1 MQYTHENMQ
10 KLNQNAKAEYDSI
23 IRQLQDFSFP
33 STLQYSEFFS
43 SCHYSIVK
51 VDEIYRLHLADPNF
65 KHTDPQLLKQLY
77 DEYYRC
83 LSPDNYENCVGN
95 PDYSCKIMGKDLG
108 ALFAAVFMQVRALLP
123 PLLRGSYYNVVRIL
137 KLYQHYLKQTQDS
150 ALEYEDALAYYREWI
165 NQDHEYHA
173 YLGLH
178 RQFNPEADLYG
189 EILTGA
195 NLDNLSH
202 LYSYGI
208 YIDDNDIAMA
218 KHMAAF
224 DEQKLA
230 DLASFIV
237 KSWIAG
243 FERAKRDYTIKRFP
257 KLIFPC
263 GMERLARLVFQE
275 LTKLNMRPLVA
286 APVSMGINRQ
296 VSYDH
301 RFDFALFW
309 DQQYADRQLEYGKK
323 AVMQLQDELRDQAGP
338 VVIELFGEAPFVPQT
353 KASAITL
360 SPAQQE
366 IFRNFNAQ
374 NSQFMYQYYRRD
386 ESSFTIIAFP
396 SPQIGDDFEAIFDD
410 ILEINL
416 LDSDKYARIQQHII
430 DVLDTADYVH
440 VKGRAGN
447 DTDIKVKMHTLQ
459 DPSTQTLFENCV
471 ADVNIPVGEV
481 FTSPVLEG
489 STGVLH
495 VEDIYLNSLRF
506 LNLRIRFEDG
516 WIADYSCSN
525 FADEAEGKKYIHE
538 NLLLPHDSLPIGEFA
553 IGTNTLA
560 YNIARKYDIQALLPI
575 LIIEKMGPHFA
586 IGDTCYSHEEEAD
599 HTSFFNGK
607 EMIAV
612 DNEKSI
618 LRKTDP
624 LNAYTNKHLDIT
636 LPYDMLQN
644 ITAVTAEGKRVDIIR
659 DGRFVVPG
667 TEELNIPLEE
677 VETPKRD

>member
-1 MQYTHENMQ
+1 MQYTYENMQ
-10 KLNQNAKAEYDSI
+10 KLNQSAKAEYDAIIQQLRGLGFPATLSFANFFQACHQSI
-23 IRQLQDFSFP
+23 I
-33 STLQYSEFFS
+33 
-43 SCHYSIVK
+43 K
-51 VDEIYRLHLADPNF
+51 VDEIYRLHLADPMF
-65 KHTDPQLLKQLY
+65 KSTDLEVLKRLY
-77 DEYYRC
+77 AEYFQC
-83 LSPDNYENCVGN
+83 FSPEGYASCMGN
-95 PDYSCKIMGKDLG
+95 PDYSSKVMGKELG
-108 ALFAAVFMQVRALLP
+108 ALFAAIFMQVTALLP
-123 PLLRGSYYNVVRIL
+123 PLLRGSYHNVVSIL
-137 KLYQHYLKQTQDS
+137 KLYQHYLKQAQEST
-150 ALEYEDALAYYREWI
+150 LEYETALAHYRNWI
-165 NQDHEYHA
+165 TQNQEYQT
-173 YLGLH
+173 YLRLH

-189 EILTGA
+189 TILNEA
-195 NLDNLSH
+195 DLDGLSY

-218 KHMAAF
+218 KHIAAF
-224 DEQKLA
+224 DEQQLA

-257 KLIFPC
+257 RLIFPC
-263 GMERLARLVFQE
+263 GMERLARLVYQE
-275 LTKLNMRPLVA
+275 LSKLNMQPLVS
-286 APVSMGINRQ
+286 APVNVGINRQ
-296 VSYDH
+296 VGYDH
-301 RFDFALFW
+301 RFDLSLFW
-309 DQQYADRQLEYGKK
+309 DQPHADRQLEYSK
-323 AVMQLQDELRDQAGP
+323 AAVLQLEDEIKDQAGP
-338 VVIELFGEAPFVPQT
+338 VVIELFGEAPFVPET
-353 KASAITL
+353 KASALTL
-360 SPAQQE
+360 SPEQQV

-374 NSQFMYQYYRRD
+374 NSQFLYQYYRRD

-396 SPQIGDDFEAIFDD
+396 SPQIGDNFEAIFDD
-410 ILEINL
+410 ILQINL
-416 LDSDKYARIQQHII
+416 LDSDKYACIQQHII
-430 DVLDTADYVH
+430 DVLDTAAYVH
-440 VKGRAGN
+440 VKGRSGN
-447 DTDIKVKMHTLQ
+447 DTDIKVMMHKLQ
-459 DPSTQTLFENCV
+459 DPDTQTLFENCV

-489 STGVLH
+489 STGMLH

-506 LNLRIRFEDG
+506 LDLRIRFEDG
-516 WIADYSCSN
+516 WVVDYSCSN
-525 FADEAEGKKYIHE
+525 FADAAEGKKYIHE

-560 YNIARKYDIQALLPI
+560 YRIARKYDIQSLLPI

-624 LNAYTNKHLDIT
+624 INAYTNKHLDIT

-667 TEELNIPLEE
+667 TEELNIPLE
-677 VETPKRD
+677 DC

>member
-1 MQYTHENMQ
+1 MQYTYDQMQ
-10 KLNQNAKAEYDSI
+10 ELNNAAKAEYDSI
-23 IRQLQDFSFP
+23 IEQLQGLSFP
-33 STLQYSEFFS
+33 DTLSFAEFFQA
-43 SCHYSIVK
+43 CQSIIIK
-51 VDEIYRLHLADPNF
+51 VDAIYRLHLADPLF
-65 KHTDPQLLKQLY
+65 KSTVPEVLKQLY
-77 DEYYRC
+77 NEYFQC
-83 LSPDNYENCVGN
+83 FSPEGYASCMGN
-95 PDYSCKIMGKDLG
+95 PDYSSKIMGKELG
-108 ALFAAVFMQVRALLP
+108 ALFAAVFMQVSALLP
-123 PLLRGSYYNVVRIL
+123 PLLRGSYHNVVRIL
-137 KLYQHYLKQTQDS
+137 KLYQHYLKQAQEST
-150 ALEYEDALAYYREWI
+150 LEYESALVHYRSWI
-165 NQDHEYHA
+165 AQGQEYQT
-173 YLGLH
+173 YLRLH
-178 RQFNPEADLYG
+178 RQFNPRADLYG
-189 EILTGA
+189 IILQEA
-195 NLDNLSH
+195 DLDGLGY
-202 LYSYGI
+202 LYSYGV

-224 DEQKLA
+224 DPDKLA

-257 KLIFPC
+257 RLIFPC
-263 GMERLARLVFQE
+263 GMERLARLVYQE
-275 LTKLNMRPLVA
+275 LRKLKMQPLVS
-286 APVSMGINRQ
+286 APINVGINRQ
-296 VSYDH
+296 VGYDH
-301 RFDFALFW
+301 RFDLALFW
-309 DQQYADRQLEYGKK
+309 DQPYADRQLEYSKA
-323 AVMQLQDELRDQAGP
+323 AVMQLKDEIKDQAGP
-338 VVIELFGEAPFVPQT
+338 VYIELFGEAPFVPET
-353 KASAITL
+353 KDSALTL
-360 SPAQQE
+360 SPEQQQ

-374 NSQFMYQYYRRD
+374 NSQFLYQYYRRD

-396 SPQIGDDFEAIFDD
+396 SPQIGDDFEAIFED
-410 ILEINL
+410 ILKINL

-447 DTDIKVKMHTLQ
+447 DTDIKVKMHKLQ
-459 DPSTQTLFENCV
+459 DPSKQTLFENCV

-489 STGVLH
+489 TTGMLH

-506 LNLRIRFEDG
+506 LDLRISFEDG
-516 WIADYSCSN
+516 WVADYSCSN
-525 FADEAEGKKYIHE
+525 FPDAAEGKKYIHE

-560 YNIARKYDIQALLPI
+560 YKIARKYDIQALLPI

-607 EMIAV
+607 QMVAV

-624 LNAYTNKHLDIT
+624 INAYTNKHLDIT

-677 VETPKRD
+677 C